1 MKESTT
7 SFWPRGLLAGALLAA
22 CLIIPV
28 FVVMMYDAAAG
39 TARMRPDANG
49 RFTLFQRPMQ
59 LRAHGAFFAGRISVS
74 AVLAQRFALLPAGEL
89 AEPGARPAGAAF
101 QSSPPPGV
109 ARASMLRLRLEN
121 RSPENLEVEIVRVD
135 SMLGEIVARPDRLM
149 LAPRQTANIDA
160 LVAEQKI
167 SAGSIP
173 VSLGLRL
180 AGHVETLRLVLND
193 RAVAQLGN

>member
-1 MKESTT
+1 
-7 SFWPRGLLAGALLAA
+7 
-22 CLIIPV
+22 
-28 FVVMMYDAAAG
+28 
-39 TARMRPDANG
+39 
-49 RFTLFQRPMQ
+49 
-59 LRAHGAFFAGRISVS
+59 
-74 AVLAQRFALLPAGEL
+74 
-89 AEPGARPAGAAF
+89 
-101 QSSPPPGV
+101 
-109 ARASMLRLRLEN
+109 
-121 RSPENLEVEIVRVD
+121 
-135 SMLGEIVARPDRLM
+135 MLGEIVARPDRLM